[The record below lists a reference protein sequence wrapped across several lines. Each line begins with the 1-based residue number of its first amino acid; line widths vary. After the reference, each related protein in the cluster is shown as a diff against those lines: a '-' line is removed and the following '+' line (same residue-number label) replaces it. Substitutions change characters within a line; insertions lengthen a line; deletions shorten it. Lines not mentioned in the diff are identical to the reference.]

1 VPENTKQ
8 IEDLQELVN
17 LIQEH
22 PELAEFRA
30 NFKSPGAIP
39 EFARQAR
46 FASFEQGNRVFQ
58 QGEPGNEFVFVMQG
72 QLRAVDVGSDR
83 PKLLSY
89 FTDGAIVGERAMLSN
104 TVRTAT
110 VEVVTYQAKLAFF
123 RREAWD
129 WLMSYNPQF
138 QTFFKELET
147 SRLHQ
152 SQVEF
157 PGKQPDEVVV
167 ASTKRHVLAFI
178 ATLPLPLTI
187 LIAPIILLIIA
198 EILGIGLVAALNEI
212 LIALLVLPLVLIA
225 AAILLYNYL
234 DWRNDDFIVTT
245 KRVIHIERFLFFAET
260 RRDAP
265 LTRIQDVTVVSG
277 ILDVL
282 VDADDLRVTTAG
294 TGVINFNNARKAGA
308 IRQAIFRERE
318 RAKARTAA
326 ADTAAVRG
334 TLAGQL
340 GWDDKIEQNVMAV
353 AESEGTIIHQ
363 PKTRHFNPVLDYLI
377 PRSIEVNEGE
387 DGTMIVWR
395 KHLLLLFFYI
405 FLPVLA
411 FIISSYLFLASFVT
425 ALPPFYVR
433 GSLEYPANS
442 GFCDDGKPLLVFLA
456 LR

>member
-167 ASTKRHVLAFI
+167 ASNQAACSGLYCNATAPPDHTHCPDNIVDHRRDSGNWPGGGLKRDTDCFI
-178 ATLPLPLTI
+178 GFATGSDCGGNT
-187 LIAPIILLIIA
+187 
-198 EILGIGLVAALNEI
+198 
-212 LIALLVLPLVLIA
+212 
-225 AAILLYNYL
+225 AIYYL

-277 ILDVL
+277 IWMSWWMLMI
-282 VDADDLRVTTAG
+282 LRVTTAG

-363 PKTRHFNPVLDYLI
+363 PKTRHFNT
-377 PRSIEVNEGE
+377 R
-387 DGTMIVWR
+387 
-395 KHLLLLFFYI
+395 
-405 FLPVLA
+405 A
-411 FIISSYLFLASFVT
+411 
-425 ALPPFYVR
+425 
-433 GSLEYPANS
+433 
-442 GFCDDGKPLLVFLA
+442 
-456 LR
+456 